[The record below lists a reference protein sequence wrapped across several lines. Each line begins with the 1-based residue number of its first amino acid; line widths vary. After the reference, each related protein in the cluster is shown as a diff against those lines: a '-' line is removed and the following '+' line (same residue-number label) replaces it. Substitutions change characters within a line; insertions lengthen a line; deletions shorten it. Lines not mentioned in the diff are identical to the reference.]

1 MNEHL
6 EMKQLISA
14 YFDGETTPAETQQA
28 EAHLRECA
36 QCREYFSQLKK
47 ISSSLKTWND
57 EALSFDSEQNVRK
70 NLNVLK
76 SREERKM
83 KTRDLALSIGAG
95 SIFLIVLA
103 VAVQQIYVKNPNQQ
117 VAMVRSA
124 AKVLGSVSGNTPM
137 PQVIAEKT
145 DQLALQNTG
154 TEAAGQYEPY
164 YLKSNYP
171 VQPTAV
177 LEVAQY
183 QDRTAGEVQS
193 SSYSVPEDARM
204 KAESMHD
211 MAAPTADPQEFEY
224 WRGGVRHE
232 YIPPNTEEYGRISE
246 NQFLNAQ
253 QDPLSTFSIDVDTA
267 SYANV
272 RRFLTQGQLP
282 PADAVRIEEMINYF
296 SYDYPQPN
304 WGDAFSITLES
315 APCPWNPQ
323 NNLVLIGLQGKNL
336 EGRNLPAS
344 NLVFLIDVSGSMAQP
359 NKLPLV
365 KEAFKMMANQLRPQD
380 RISVVVYAGSA
391 GLVLDSASGADKW
404 NVLSALDRLQAGGP
418 TAGGQGIELAYSIAQ
433 KNFIRG
439 GNNRVILATD
449 GDFNVGVSNDD
460 ELVRLIEGKRNNGI
474 FLSVLGF
481 GMGNYKDGKMEK
493 IADKGNGTYA
503 YIDTL
508 QEAQKVMV
516 NELGSMLYTIAKDV
530 KIQVEFNPAQVKAYR
545 LVGYESRL
553 MAKEDF
559 NDDTKDA
566 GDLGAGHTVT
576 ALYEIVPANAFW
588 NPTPVGSVDPL
599 KYQATKVKGSSDL
612 MTVKLRYKEPDGFRS
627 RLVSRVLNQNRIG
640 WQFVSSNFQLA
651 SAVAEFG
658 QLLRNSPYKG
668 NASYQSVI
676 QRAQGAI
683 GQDPYGYRSEFIS
696 LVQKAS
702 YLSPVYTYPPVYPP
716 VPMPAPENNQIQF
729 KGNR

>member
-6 EMKQLISA
+6 EMKQLISV
-14 YFDGETTPAETQQA
+14 YMDGEATPAETRQA

-83 KTRDLALSIGAG
+83 KTRDLVLSVGAG
-95 SIFLIVLA
+95 GIFVIVLA

-124 AKVLGSVSGNTPM
+124 AKALGSVSSAVQL
-137 PQVIAEKT
+137 PQVSQERMN
-145 DQLALQNTG
+145 QPALQKVG
-154 TEAAGQYEPY
+154 TQGTTQQ
-164 YLKSNYP
+164 
-171 VQPTAV
+171 VQPTAAP
-177 LEVAQY
+177 EVNQY
-183 QDRTAGEVQS
+183 QQRIVGGMQS
-193 SSYSVPEDARM
+193 SLYIMQEGKKMTS
-204 KAESMHD
+204 ESMHD
-211 MAAPTADPQEFEY
+211 MAAPTAYPQEFEY
-224 WRGGVRHE
+224 WGGGVQQQ
-232 YIPPNTEEYGRISE
+232 YIQPNTEEYGRISE
-246 NQFLNAQ
+246 NQFLDAQ
-253 QDPLSTFSIDVDTA
+253 QTPLSTFSIDVDTA

-365 KEAFKMMANQLRPQD
+365 KESFKMMANQLRPQD

-404 NVLSALDRLQAGGP
+404 NVLSALDRLQAGGS

-449 GDFNVGVSNDD
+449 GDFNVGMSSAD
-460 ELVRLIEGKRNNGI
+460 ELVRLIEGKRSDGI
-474 FLSVLGF
+474 FLSILGF
-481 GMGNYKDGKMEK
+481 GMGNYKDGTMEK
-493 IADKGNGTYA
+493 LADKGNGTYA

-530 KIQVEFNPAQVKAYR
+530 KLQVEFNPAQVKAYR
-545 LVGYESRL
+545 LVGYENRL

-599 KYQATKVKGSSDL
+599 KYQATKVKGSSDI

-627 RLVSRVLNQNRIG
+627 RLVSRELNQNRIG
-640 WQFVSSNFQLA
+640 WQFVSNNFQFA

-668 NASYQSVI
+668 SSSYQSVI

-683 GQDPYGYRSEFIS
+683 GQDPYGYRSEFIG

-716 VPMPAPENNQIQF
+716 VPMPTLENNQIQF